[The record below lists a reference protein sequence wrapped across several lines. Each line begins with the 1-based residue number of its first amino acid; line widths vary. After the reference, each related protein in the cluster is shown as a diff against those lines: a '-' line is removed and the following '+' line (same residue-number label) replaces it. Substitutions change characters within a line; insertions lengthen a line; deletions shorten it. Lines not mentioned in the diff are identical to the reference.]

1 MMVTLLYLLAGEG
14 ELCTSLNP
22 EEVVAEGLA
31 IRGAVLSG
39 ISAGKLRD
47 LLMMDCLAHT
57 VGVMSWEKA
66 TSDRACTTVGDGGEK
81 ATKQW
86 ERVFDAVLR
95 RGAPLPAQG
104 TVRFPLAEASQRYV
118 SLDIHEEIEEV
129 RTNTKPTSEEGAV
142 GNKPTSADSGRWEA
156 AYSYHVLATVDVP
169 VPPPLS
175 GASAEDNSA
184 VDVTFTMTSE
194 GVLKFEVCRIGYPAQ
209 AAVATAEAKKAQ
221 EFSTAMLG
229 LYGVLMIVAYIL
241 IKIAMSS
248 FASSDGV
255 SGDGSAGDKFEL

>member
-1 MMVTLLYLLAGEG
+1 MTLLYLLAGEG

-39 ISAGKLRD
+39 VSAGKLRD

-57 VGVMSWEKA
+57 VGVMSWEKTASDHACA
-66 TSDRACTTVGDGGEK
+66 TSAGGGGEK
-81 ATKQW
+81 GNAQW

-95 RGAPLPAQG
+95 RGAPLPALG
-104 TVRFPLAEASQRYV
+104 TVRFPLAEANQRYV
-118 SLDIHEEIEEV
+118 SLDIYEEIEEV
-129 RTNTKPTSEEGAV
+129 RRNTKRTSEEHGV
-142 GNKPTSADSGRWEA
+142 ENKPASADSGSWET
-156 AYSYHVLATVDVP
+156 AYAYHVLATVDVP
-169 VPPPLS
+169 VPPPLP
-175 GASAEDNSA
+175 GASTGDNSA

-194 GVLKFEVCRIGYPAQ
+194 GVLKFEVCRIGDTAQ
-209 AAVATAEAKKAQ
+209 SAVATAEARKAQ

-248 FASSDGV
+248 FGSSDGV